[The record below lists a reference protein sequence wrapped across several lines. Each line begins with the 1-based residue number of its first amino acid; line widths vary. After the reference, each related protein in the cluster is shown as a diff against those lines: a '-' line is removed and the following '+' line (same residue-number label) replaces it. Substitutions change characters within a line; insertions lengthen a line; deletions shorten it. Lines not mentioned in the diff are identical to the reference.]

1 MTLHLPD
8 EWQSHIDDITSSPG
22 IVVVVGDVDVG
33 KSTFCCLLANKGFE
47 AGISTAVVDGDMG
60 QSEIGPPTT
69 IGLGL
74 VVSPIQM
81 LGDLDP
87 KALFFVGSTS
97 PVGHLLAAATGAKRL
112 AEKAQ
117 ALGRRMIIVDT
128 TGFVRGAI
136 ARKLKTHKIELLRP
150 RHIVALQKAGEAEHF
165 LRFFDT
171 WEDCTVHRLSPSPD
185 VRPKSQLLRNQ
196 RRAVRFHE
204 YFQSG
209 EAHDLTLDKLA
220 TSGTWLHTGDPL
232 APKYLRFAERALDT
246 TVYHGEVADRGVY
259 LVTAGLR
266 AASSGKGIAE
276 LQEYFHTKSVV
287 VIPASRYLHLI
298 TGLTDSHLELLSLG
312 IVRGIDFRSQT
323 ISVFTPLRSIAPV
336 KSIRFGVLKLRSDGT
351 EIGRLR
357 PGEV

>member
-8 EWQSHIDDITSSPG
+8 EWRSHIDDIIASPG

-33 KSTFCCLLANKGFE
+33 KSTFCSLLANSGLE
-47 AGISTAVVDGDMG
+47 AGISTAVVDADMG

-74 VVSPIQM
+74 VESPIQM
-81 LGDLDP
+81 LSDLRA
-87 KALFFVGSTS
+87 KALYFVGSTS
-97 PVGHLLAAATGAKRL
+97 PVGHLLAVATGAKSL

-117 ALGRRMIIVDT
+117 ALGRRMTIVDT
-128 TGFVRGAI
+128 TGLVRGAI

-171 WEDCTVHRLSPSPD
+171 WEDCAVHRLAPSPN
-185 VRPKSQLLRNQ
+185 VRPKSPVLRNQ

-204 YFQSG
+204 YFRSG
-209 EAHDLTLDKLA
+209 EARDLGLDKLA

-259 LVTAGLR
+259 LVTAGIR
-266 AASSGKGIAE
+266 SAGRGVAE
-276 LQEYFHTKSVV
+276 LQEYFRTKSVV
-287 VIPASRYLHLI
+287 VIPASRYMNLI
-298 TGLTDSHLELLSLG
+298 AGLTDSHLELLSLG
-312 IVRGIDFRSQT
+312 IIRGIDYRSQT